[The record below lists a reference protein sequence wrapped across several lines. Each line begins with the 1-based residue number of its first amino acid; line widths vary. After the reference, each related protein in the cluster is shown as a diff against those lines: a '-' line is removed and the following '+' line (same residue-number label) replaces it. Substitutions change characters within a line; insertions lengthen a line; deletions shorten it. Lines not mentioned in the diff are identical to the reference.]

1 MTDAIDWDAVYLRN
15 HSSRLTRPTAW
26 FESAI
31 ELVAAAEAIAPMV
44 TAYWESMAVWQK
56 DKSQIF
62 NEHSGHHAF
71 LMLYAFA
78 CENYC
83 KGYLSTQLS
92 ADERDKLANLGTFP
106 KSLQTHNLV
115 RLASDVGFNS
125 AGIEDEEL
133 LRRLTHAAVWAGRYP
148 VATQFDAAVTEKFS
162 DGRTYSLSYY
172 AANDVNRVRDL
183 AVRLRDHV
191 GARSS
196 YRVPRRVG
204 A

>member
-1 MTDAIDWDAVYLRN
+1 MTDNVDWDSVYLAN
-15 HSSRLTRPTAW
+15 HSARLTRSSAW

-44 TAYWESMAVWQK
+44 MAYWESMKTWQH
-56 DKSQIF
+56 DKSRIF
-62 NEHSGHHAF
+62 NEHAGHHAF

-83 KGYLSTQLS
+83 KGYLGERLS
-92 ADERDKLANLGTFP
+92 FEERRALTTAQSFP
-106 KSLQTHNLV
+106 KRLQTHKLL
-115 RLASDVGFNS
+115 RLAADVGFPLK
-125 AGIEDEEL
+125 GIEDEEL

-148 VATQFDAAVTEKFS
+148 VSTQYDAAVTETFS
-162 DGRTYSLSYY
+162 DGKAYSLSYY
-172 AANDVNRVRDL
+172 AANDVERVRDL
-183 AVRLRDHV
+183 SGRLRDHV

-196 YRVPRRVG
+196 YRVQRPG